1 MSVLSLIPED
11 KLRDPRKDVQSVY
24 SSNSRL
30 NLLQKRKRQNPLGEM
45 SGVSKGDRYV
55 AQRVLSAKAHR
66 VKQLQNQLSDA
77 HYHLQE
83 LSNENKILRALQK
96 KQEVAL
102 QRYESSSAELPTVLS
117 SHNEELRIQQAK
129 FKQLKKQFTE
139 VQQKLKERDLQL
151 QQLRDEHN
159 HLLEL
164 SRDRWLRASEGTTSQ
179 GPTTHCLMLSIQKAK
194 FKQLKK
200 QFTEVQQKLK
210 ERDLQLQ
217 QLRDEHNHLLELSRD
232 RNLPEREKLQQ
243 QVTELTSKVQQQ
255 ADTISMLQ
263 RRLALEAKN
272 FRHQLQMEINKHKDT
287 RHDLDLAISNADKL
301 TSIIGLKEKM
311 LSTAAS
317 RTLKSP
323 TKATSAMSL
332 ASNRPVSKSRSGN
345 DLGHRDREDRTDRPE
360 RCSNLEQLSK
370 LCENSRSITS
380 ALSHDEGTS
389 SSSNPRSSYAR
400 SRASSNSTRSTPN
413 PRKNSKGSDDM
424 IEIAKTV
431 QEGMADLSIF
441 DELEKSAS
449 PTDDMQKKLEYMK
462 KDLMNKIKHDE
473 PKKAS
478 IVRRQSTEE
487 SIEEQI
493 VEVDVPPERPK
504 SRGRRG
510 SSVSFYNDIEET
522 TTTIS
527 INDYRSGDEMALAK
541 PKSRVSSGTERK
553 LGGKPLDKYC
563 KDIMQ
568 DIETSSRVID
578 KHMKQFT
585 HSKYESDKLVE
596 QLNVVD
602 KINDFVN
609 SDGQIPAETLQELNN
624 NFKMLT
630 DNVMT
635 EAPIARKRSISG
647 RRNSRIESQNAIDDS
662 SMSNQDLLNDL
673 LGRK

>member
-11 KLRDPRKDVQSVY
+11 KLRDSSRKDLVESVY

-45 SGVSKGDRYV
+45 SGVTKGDRYV

-151 QQLRDEHN
+151 QQLRDEH
-159 HLLEL
+159 
-164 SRDRWLRASEGTTSQ
+164 S
-179 GPTTHCLMLSIQKAK
+179 
-194 FKQLKK
+194 
-200 QFTEVQQKLK
+200 
-210 ERDLQLQ
+210 
-217 QLRDEHNHLLELSRD
+217 HLLELSRD
-232 RNLPEREKLQQ
+232 RNLQEREKLQQ
-243 QVTELTSKVQQQ
+243 QVTELSSKVQQQ
-255 ADTISMLQ
+255 ADTISTLQ

-272 FRHQLQMEINKHKDT
+272 FRHQLQSEINKHKDT
-287 RHDLDLAISNADKL
+287 RHDLDMAISNADKL

-311 LSTAAS
+311 ISTAAS

-332 ASNRPVSKSRSGN
+332 ASNRTVNKSRSGN
-345 DLGHRDREDRTDRPE
+345 DLGHRDRDDRTERTE

-380 ALSHDEGTS
+380 ALSHDEDTS
-389 SSSNPRSSYAR
+389 SSSDPRSRYVR

-424 IEIAKTV
+424 IEIAKAV

-462 KDLMNKIKHDE
+462 KDLMNKIKSDE
-473 PKKAS
+473 SKKAC
-478 IVRRQSTEE
+478 IRRQSTEE

-493 VEVDVPPERPK
+493 YEDDVPPERPK

-510 SSVSFYNDIEET
+510 SSVSFYNEIEET
-522 TTTIS
+522 TTTVS

-541 PKSRVSSGTERK
+541 PKSRVSSGTDRRI
-553 LGGKPLDKYC
+553 GGKPLDKYC
-563 KDIMQ
+563 KDIMH

-585 HSKYESDKLVE
+585 HSRNESDRLVE

-602 KINDFVN
+602 KMNDFVN
-609 SDGQIPAETLQELNN
+609 SDGQIPAETLHELNN

-635 EAPIARKRSISG
+635 DAPVARKRSISG
-647 RRNSRIESQNAIDDS
+647 RRSSRIESQNGLDDPS
-662 SMSNQDLLNDL
+662 LSNQDLLNDL